1 MKRIIFS
8 LILIGIGFQ
17 AEAQLRRPL
26 VSGEVNIAAVTGTSR
41 YALPDQKVSECLLQ
55 NKPGNAGAIYVGDS
69 TVTNA
74 AGVSPGMKL
83 LTGTLL
89 NFPIRAN
96 NSNWIYAAGDN
107 VSDKAQFLC
116 W

>member
-41 YALPDQKVSECLLQ
+41 YALPDQKVSECL
-55 NKPGNAGAIYVGDS
+55 
-69 TVTNA
+69 
-74 AGVSPGMKL
+74 
-83 LTGTLL
+83 
-89 NFPIRAN
+89 
-96 NSNWIYAAGDN
+96 
-107 VSDKAQFLC
+107 
-116 W
+116 